1 MPAVSSVTEYG
12 QTLYSLYAEYRE
24 KLTTCKPEE
33 FDSLYDQY
41 SQEYLD
47 AGYQEIIDEKTE
59 LYNEGLTTKLPN

>member
-24 KLTTCKPEE
+24 KLTTCSPDE
-33 FDSLYDQY
+33 FDDLYDQY
-41 SQEYLD
+41 TQEYLD
-47 AGYQEIIDEKTE
+47 AGYQEIIDEKTD